1 MGEAC
6 DGSDVCIVEVCSVVA
21 GGEENGVEAGVSVLQ
36 IAATMLPVCICRS
49 RGLLAELTLAHKD
62 RTVNCTACNPS
73 TQLSEH
79 VAPLPKSS
87 GVHPRIGALYAYTHE
102 RGAGEARPSK
112 LDKVKRAPDAVPT
125 RKMRFAR
132 LSCCIARYLVM
143 EMRAVADMLIIEVA
157 SRL

>member
-1 MGEAC
+1 MGGTC
-6 DGSDVCIVEVCSVVA
+6 GGGDVCLVEVCNVVA
-21 GGEENGVEAGVSVLQ
+21 GGEAGVEAGVEVGVEAGVPALQ
-36 IAATMLPVCICRS
+36 IAATRLPACICLS

-73 TQLSEH
+73 MQLSEH
-79 VAPLPKSS
+79 VVPLPKSPA
-87 GVHPRIGALYAYTHE
+87 VHPRIGALYAYMHE

-125 RKMRFAR
+125 RKTRLAR

-143 EMRAVADMLIIEVA
+143 EI
-157 SRL
+157 